1 MGASPLQP
9 LLTEAGSSASDGDV
23 GSALALENR
32 HTTEAYLH
40 TISKGVTRDEA
51 RFSSLCK
58 MLGLFRLVDGG
69 GDGR

>member
-9 LLTEAGSSASDGDV
+9 LLTEAGSSAGDGDV
-23 GSALALENR
+23 GSALALGNR

-51 RFSSLCK
+51 RFSKFVQNAWPVS
-58 MLGLFRLVDGG
+58 VGG
-69 GDGR
+69 WRG